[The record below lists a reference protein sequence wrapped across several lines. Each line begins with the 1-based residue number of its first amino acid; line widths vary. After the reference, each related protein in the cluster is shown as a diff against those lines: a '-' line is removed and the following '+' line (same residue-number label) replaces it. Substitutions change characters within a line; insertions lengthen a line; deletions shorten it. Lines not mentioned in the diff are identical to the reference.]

1 MIAAMTH
8 SGRRILAAVA
18 VGTAL
23 CGTAAAG
30 DGRLA
35 ALYPQDG
42 RRAMTGADF
51 DKFPGAGVLFCRD
64 AAGVPKRA
72 AAAWLIA
79 GPRVVMLNAHNFRS
93 RRLEVTRAV
102 ADCFFQIA
110 GRNYDFEP
118 DSLQLGVRPGAEA
131 LHITDDWAL
140 LHLKEPVTAAA
151 AQPVPEAPA
160 GLRTGNEA
168 IAVTMVSPAGHENF
182 GRATSLEACT
192 IRQIDPPGEDG
203 IRQARHDCNN
213 GYGGSGSGLF
223 DAGGSLIAM
232 QSASL
237 SMNSRR
243 SYDGEFHY
251 GAALLLEGALVDAL
265 RDAVRRTR

>member
-1 MIAAMTH
+1 MPH
-8 SGRRILAAVA
+8 PRRRILAALVGIALLPGPAVA
-18 VGTAL
+18 ETV
-23 CGTAAAG
+23 
-30 DGRLA
+30 RLA

-42 RRAMTGADF
+42 RRAMAAPDF
-51 DKFPGAGVLFCRD
+51 ARFPGAGILFCRD
-64 AAGVPKRA
+64 AGGVPKRA

-118 DSLQLGVRPGAEA
+118 ESLHLGVQPGASA

-140 LHLKEPVTAAA
+140 LALREPVTAAA
-151 AQPVPEAPA
+151 AQPLPDEAGRLP
-160 GLRTGNEA
+160 TGGET
-168 IAVTMVSPAGHENF
+168 IPVTMVSPAGHENF
-182 GRATSLEACT
+182 GSATSIETCA
-192 IRQIDPPGEDG
+192 IRQIDRPGEDG
-203 IRQARHDCNN
+203 IRMARHDCNN

-223 DAGGSLIAM
+223 DAAGHLIAM
-232 QSASL
+232 HSASL

-243 SYDGEFHY
+243 TYDGEFHY
-251 GAALLLEGALVDAL
+251 GSALMLEGPLLDAL
-265 RDAVRRTR
+265 REAAARTR

>member
-1 MIAAMTH
+1 MTH
-8 SGRRILAAVA
+8 SGRRIV
-18 VGTAL
+18 
-23 CGTAAAG
+23 AAAFG
-30 DGRLA
+30 IALAGAAAAREARLA

-42 RRAMTGADF
+42 RRAMSGADF
-51 DKFPGAGVLFCRD
+51 TRFPGAGILFCRD
-64 AAGVPKRA
+64 ASGVPKRA

-79 GPRVVMLNAHNFRS
+79 GPRVVMLNAHNFRNK
-93 RRLEVTRAV
+93 RLEVTRAV

-118 DSLQLGVRPGAEA
+118 ESLQLGVRPGADA

-140 LHLKEPVTAAA
+140 LHLTEPVTEAA
-151 AQPVPEAPA
+151 AQPVPDGVE
-160 GLRTGNEA
+160 GLPTGSEPLP
-168 IAVTMVSPAGHENF
+168 VTMVSPAGHENF
-182 GRATSLEACT
+182 GSATSLETCT
-192 IRQIDPPGEDG
+192 IRRIDPPGEDG

-223 DAGGSLIAM
+223 DAGGHLIAM
-232 QSASL
+232 HSASL

-251 GAALLLEGALVDAL
+251 GAALLLEGSLVEAL
-265 RDAVRRTR
+265 REAARRTR

>member
-1 MIAAMTH
+1 MTH
-8 SGRRILAAVA
+8 SGRCILAAVA

-23 CGTAAAG
+23 SGPAAAG

-35 ALYPQDG
+35 ALYPQDS

-51 DKFPGAGVLFCRD
+51 ARFPGAGILFCRD
-64 AAGVPKRA
+64 ASGVPKRA

-140 LHLKEPVTAAA
+140 LHLKEPVTTAV
-151 AQPVPEAPA
+151 AQPIPDAPA
-160 GLRTGNEA
+160 GLRTGSEA

-182 GRATSLEACT
+182 GSATSLEACT

-223 DAGGSLIAM
+223 DAGGRLIAM

-243 SYDGEFHY
+243 PYDGEFHY
-251 GAALLLEGALVDAL
+251 GSALLLEGAFVDAL

>member
-1 MIAAMTH
+1 MPYRNRQILTLLLGAALV
-8 SGRRILAAVA
+8 SGP
-18 VGTAL
+18 
-23 CGTAAAG
+23 AAAG

-42 RRAMTGADF
+42 RRAMAGPDF
-51 DKFPGAGVLFCRD
+51 ARFPGAGILFCRD
-64 AAGVPKRA
+64 AGGVPKRA

-110 GRNYDFEP
+110 GRNHDFEP
-118 DSLQLGVRPGAEA
+118 DSLHLGVAPGASA

-140 LHLKEPVTAAA
+140 LSLREPVTAVA
-151 AQPVPEAPA
+151 AQPVPDAAARLP
-160 GLRTGNEA
+160 TGGGTVP
-168 IAVTMVSPAGHENF
+168 VTMVSPAGHENF
-182 GRATSLEACT
+182 GSATSLEACA
-192 IRQIDPPGEDG
+192 IRQVDRPGEDG
-203 IRQARHDCNN
+203 IRMARHDCNN

-223 DAGGSLIAM
+223 DAAGNLLAM
-232 QSASL
+232 HSASL

-243 SYDGEFHY
+243 AYDGEFHY
-251 GAALLLEGALVDAL
+251 GSALLLEGPLLDAL
-265 RDAVRRTR
+265 REAAARTR

>member
-1 MIAAMTH
+1 MIH
-8 SGRRILAAVA
+8 PRRRIVAVA
-18 VGTAL
+18 TLVAAL
-23 CGTAAAG
+23 SGPATAG
-30 DGRLA
+30 DRRVA

-42 RRAMTGADF
+42 RRAMSGADYARY
-51 DKFPGAGVLFCRD
+51 PGAGILFCRD
-64 AAGVPKRA
+64 ASGVPKRA

-79 GPRVVMLNAHNFRS
+79 GPRTVMLNAHNFRS
-93 RRLEVTRAV
+93 KRLAVTRAV

-118 DSLQLGVRPGAEA
+118 ESLQLGVRPGAEA

-140 LHLKEPVTAAA
+140 LHLTEPVTAAA
-151 AQPVPEAPA
+151 AQPAPEAPL
-160 GLRTGNEA
+160 GLPTGSEA
-168 IAVTMVSPAGHENF
+168 VAVTMVSPAGHENF
-182 GRATSLEACT
+182 GSATSLEACT

-223 DAGGSLIAM
+223 DAAGRLIAM

-243 SYDGEFHY
+243 PYDGEFHY
-251 GAALLLEGALVDAL
+251 GSALLLEGALAEAL
-265 RDAVRRTR
+265 RAAVRRPR